1 MNRAWALPAILMILI
16 PGTVAHGQDA
26 PAVPPTSG
34 TLSVSF
40 YLPGGGGGGIG
51 VWRQMGTRY
60 SLGLEM
66 EGAYNK
72 QKRKVFNQAVSVE
85 GEGRTRSILVGP
97 SLKRYWDPTAR
108 VAPFL
113 YLHTG
118 FGFSEVDT
126 KATGDAGNSS
136 QGGHAFFT
144 RIRPGIGADWFPL
157 AGVSIGGYV
166 GFEYGY
172 DFQKSD
178 SPDATAK
185 TWTTNIDTLTSGL
198 RLNLYF

>member
-1 MNRAWALPAILMILI
+1 MIRPWAVTAILMILI
-16 PGTVAHGQDA
+16 PGPVAHGQDA
-26 PAVPPTSG
+26 PAVPPTPG

-40 YLPGGGGGGIG
+40 YLPDGGGGGIG
-51 VWRQMGTRY
+51 AWRQMGSRF

-66 EGAYNK
+66 EGSYNK

-126 KATGDAGNSS
+126 RQPRGYGEDLDDEHQDAHVGASPQPLLLRAACHGRLEIRGGRALEWD
-136 QGGHAFFT
+136 QGTASGSNE
-144 RIRPGIGADWFPL
+144 RPGKDCNG
-157 AGVSIGGYV
+157 
-166 GFEYGY
+166 EE
-172 DFQKSD
+172 
-178 SPDATAK
+178 
-185 TWTTNIDTLTSGL
+185 
-198 RLNLYF
+198 